1 MLKCG
6 ALWSGKD
13 KSGDPMLTGAFDE
26 CLPIVGGMRIVV
38 LKNDKTKAEQPD
50 YAVYL
55 SEKKRR
61 KDDNHATPF

>member
-1 MLKCG
+1 
-6 ALWSGKD
+6 
-13 KSGDPMLTGAFDE
+13 MLTGAFDE